1 MAHSPLPWFWSRHNT
16 SPSLSTQQSQKLPI
30 CQFATKYS
38 TELDQNHQNQPAT
51 FFGKSWN
58 PWKSQGLP
66 RTLSRPSAKSNVR
79 PKCSDGATA
88 AGSSVPQWEVHAKS
102 ANTLTQTP
110 SSMSPF
116 AVTMTVLKKNFL
128 VLWLQHFGHAK
139 VLCKMVN
146 TSGKGKRRKDWTERW
161 ENIANKVGAW
171 PIVDTKN
178 MSVYTI
184 SSFTIPATP
193 ASTYVRCV
201 VPLCSACKSHHV
213 SGRIWSFVRIHSD
226 VWMYS
231 SPCKDELEKW
241 CFGKRLPK
249 YGFNM
254 ARFSVFLH
262 KSRIFEPTSK
272 PRPNPLERS
281 SSATKHSTA
290 PNE

>member
-1 MAHSPLPWFWSRHNT
+1 MAHSPLPRFWSRHNT

-30 CQFATKYS
+30 CQFSTKYS

-58 PWKSQGLP
+58 PWKSRVLP

-116 AVTMTVLKKNFL
+116 AVTMTVLKKKNFR

-146 TSGKGKRRKDWTERW
+146 TSGKGKGEKDWTQRW
-161 ENIANKVGAW
+161 ESIANKVGAW

-178 MSVYTI
+178 MYVYTI

-201 VPLCSACKSHHV
+201 FPLEACKSHHV

-231 SPCKDELEKW
+231 SPWKDELKKW
-241 CFGKRLPK
+241 CFGKRLSK
-249 YGFNM
+249 YGFKM
-254 ARFSVFLH
+254 AMFSVFLY